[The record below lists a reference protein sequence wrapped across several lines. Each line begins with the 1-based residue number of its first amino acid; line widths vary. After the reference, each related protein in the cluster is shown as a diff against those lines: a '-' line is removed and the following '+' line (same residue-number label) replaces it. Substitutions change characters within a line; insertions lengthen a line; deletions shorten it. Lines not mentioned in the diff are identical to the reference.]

1 MTRLGVDVRLGAT
14 ADIAAI
20 KALAPEAV
28 VIATGALPRV
38 PHDVTGLELPHVV
51 QGWEVMKGKIPA
63 GKRIA
68 LISQEDYYETPCIAE
83 FLAERGKQVEVFH
96 KSVHLG
102 TEIARYSIAMVLARM
117 EQCGVLVHPNLILT
131 QIQADGLDFVSAFGG
146 KNYRH
151 EGFDSVVL
159 VYGAVSQHD
168 LYDQL
173 KAEGDIAQLYL
184 AGAAWLPRR
193 LAEATRHGAGIGL
206 AI

>member
-1 MTRLGVDVRLGAT
+1 MRGHQVTLLEQGKQLGSPLLMPPRPRRDAFEQCISRKRDDPLGVDVRLGAT

-20 KALAPEAV
+20 KALSPEAV

-83 FLAERGKQVEVFH
+83 FLAERGKEVEVFH

-102 TEIARYSIAMVLARM
+102 TEIARSRDGSCPL
-117 EQCGVLVHPNLILT
+117 EQCGVLVHRT
-131 QIQADGLDFVSAFGG
+131 
-146 KNYRH
+146 
-151 EGFDSVVL
+151 
-159 VYGAVSQHD
+159 
-168 LYDQL
+168 
-173 KAEGDIAQLYL
+173 
-184 AGAAWLPRR
+184 
-193 LAEATRHGAGIGL
+193 
-206 AI
+206 